1 MSCAGC
7 ASRVEDGLSTLTGVS
22 QASVNFGTGRATVDY
37 DPHQVSTPDLV
48 HRVHEIGF
56 GVSTAKAVIP
66 IQAAPGVLSAIV
78 NLGTGRASVNYL
90 PGLSSVSELRK
101 AIESIGYQPMEA
113 PEEELVDREEEARK
127 REIRELRWKFGG
139 SAILA
144 AAVLMGSMD
153 FLTPWAPEGLR
164 NFFVL
169 WALTTPIQFVA
180 GWQFYRGAWAAAR
193 HGATDMSTLIAVGT
207 SAAYLYSVGATLFPD
222 FFQKGGIE
230 PRVYFDTA
238 AVIITL
244 ILMGRMLEAVAKGK
258 TSAAI
263 KELLGLKPKTACVT
277 QNGKEQDISVDE
289 LQVGDL
295 IVVRPGEKVPV
306 DGIIREGWS
315 SLDVSMLTGE
325 SLPVEKEVGD
335 EVIGGTLNRTGRFTF
350 EARKVGRETALAQ
363 IIKLVEDAQGSKAPI
378 QRLADR
384 IAAVFVPVVIGIAVI
399 TFFVW
404 LAVGPTPVF
413 NFALLNFVA
422 VLIIACPCALG
433 LATPTAILVGTGRGS
448 EIGILIKGGESL
460 EKASKVQTVIFDK
473 TGTLTKGS
481 PEVTD
486 LVTANGF
493 SADDVLRLAGSAERG
508 SEHPLGDAI
517 IEKAEERGIP
527 LSNPEDF
534 LAIPGRGVRAK
545 VEGRSILLGNA
556 KMLSEESIDT
566 SALTAS
572 VDMQTEKGKTPMF
585 LSVDGVLAGVLAV
598 SDSLKRSSAAAVKDL
613 QDMGLEVV
621 MLTGDHRRSA
631 QVIARELGIE
641 RVMAEVL
648 PGDKSQEVLKL
659 QGEGKV
665 VAMVGDGINDAPA
678 LAQADVGVA
687 IGTGTDVAIEASD
700 ITLMTGNPI
709 GVVNAIRL
717 SHHTLRTIKQNLF
730 WAFAYNIAGIPIA
743 AGILYPFFG
752 MLLNPMVASLAM
764 AFSSVTVLMNSL
776 RLRGFQTRTD

>member
-1 MSCAGC
+1 
-7 ASRVEDGLSTLTGVS
+7 
-22 QASVNFGTGRATVDY
+22 
-37 DPHQVSTPDLV
+37 
-48 HRVHEIGF
+48 
-56 GVSTAKAVIP
+56 
-66 IQAAPGVLSAIV
+66 
-78 NLGTGRASVNYL
+78 
-90 PGLSSVSELRK
+90 
-101 AIESIGYQPMEA
+101 
-113 PEEELVDREEEARK
+113 
-127 REIRELRWKFGG
+127 
-139 SAILA
+139 
-144 AAVLMGSMD
+144 
-153 FLTPWAPEGLR
+153 
-164 NFFVL
+164 
-169 WALTTPIQFVA
+169 
-180 GWQFYRGAWAAAR
+180 
-193 HGATDMSTLIAVGT
+193 
-207 SAAYLYSVGATLFPD
+207 
-222 FFQKGGIE
+222 
-230 PRVYFDTA
+230 
-238 AVIITL
+238 
-244 ILMGRMLEAVAKGK
+244 
-258 TSAAI
+258 
-263 KELLGLKPKTACVT
+263 
-277 QNGKEQDISVDE
+277 
-289 LQVGDL
+289 
-295 IVVRPGEKVPV
+295 
-306 DGIIREGWS
+306 
-315 SLDVSMLTGE
+315 
-325 SLPVEKEVGD
+325 
-335 EVIGGTLNRTGRFTF
+335 
-350 EARKVGRETALAQ
+350 
-363 IIKLVEDAQGSKAPI
+363 
-378 QRLADR
+378 
-384 IAAVFVPVVIGIAVI
+384 
-399 TFFVW
+399 
-404 LAVGPTPVF
+404 
-413 NFALLNFVA
+413 
-422 VLIIACPCALG
+422 

-527 LSNPEDF
+527 LSIPKDF

-566 SALTAS
+566 SSLAAS
-572 VDMQTEKGKTPMF
+572 VDIQTEKGKTPMF

-598 SDSLKRSSAAAVKDL
+598 SDTLKRSSAAAVKDL
-613 QDMGLEVV
+613 QEMGLEVV

-743 AGILYPFFG
+743 AGILYPFIG